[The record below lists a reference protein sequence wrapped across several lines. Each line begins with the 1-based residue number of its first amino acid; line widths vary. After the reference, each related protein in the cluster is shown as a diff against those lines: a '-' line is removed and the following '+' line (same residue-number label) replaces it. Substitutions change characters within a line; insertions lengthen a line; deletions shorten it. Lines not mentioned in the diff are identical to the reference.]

1 MRARETPSMKI
12 LLDTCTL
19 LWAALSPAAL
29 SPQAR
34 TLIADEANEI
44 LVSAAS
50 AWEIATKVRLGKLPG
65 AEKLEENYLEIM
77 EAAGYTLLSID
88 TAHALRAGRMASEH
102 RDPFDRMLAAQA
114 IALDAPILSPDT
126 QLEPLGARRIW

>member
-1 MRARETPSMKI
+1 MKLI
-12 LLDTCTL
+12 LDTCTL
-19 LWAALSPAAL
+19 LWATLSPAAL

-50 AWEIATKVRLGKLPG
+50 AWEIATKSRLSKLPG
-65 AEKLEENYLEIM
+65 AEPLEQSYLETM

-88 TAHALRAGRMASEH
+88 TAHALRAGRLTSEH

-114 IALDAPILSPDT
+114 IALDIPILSPDT
-126 QLEPLGARRIW
+126 QLDLLGTRRLW